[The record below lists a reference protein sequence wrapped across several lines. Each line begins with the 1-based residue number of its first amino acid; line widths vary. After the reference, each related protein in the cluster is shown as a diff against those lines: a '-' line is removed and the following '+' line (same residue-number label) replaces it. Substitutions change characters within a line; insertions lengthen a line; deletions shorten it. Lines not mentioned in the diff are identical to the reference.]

1 MSHHCDDILIAQVK
15 KGSKAAFNE
24 IYKRY
29 WAVLYR
35 HARRMIKME
44 EESQDIIQDIFE
56 SLWRNRESLEI
67 RGELSSYLYSAVRY
81 KIFDLLDKGKVRNDY
96 LEKLGGF
103 IHNGTYTIDHILIE
117 KELSERIERE
127 VNFLPRKMRE
137 VFELSRKEHLSHRE
151 IAERLSLSD
160 QTVKKQIHKALKI
173 LKPKFGIFFLCYIIV
188 KLFL

>member
-1 MSHHCDDILIAQVK
+1 MDYYCDDILIAQVK
-15 KGSKAAFNE
+15 EGSKAAFNE

-35 HARRMIKME
+35 HARRMIKVE

-67 RGELSSYLYSAVRY
+67 KGSLSSYLYSAVRY
-81 KIFDLLDKGKVRNDY
+81 KIFDLLDKGKVRNNY
-96 LEKLGGF
+96 FEKLEDF
-103 IHNGTYTIDHILIE
+103 INNGTYTIDHVLIE
-117 KELSERIERE
+117 KELSEQIERE
-127 VNFLPRKMRE
+127 VKFLPKKMRE
-137 VFELSRKEHLSHRE
+137 VFELSRKEHLSHKE

-173 LKPKFGIFFLCYIIV
+173 LKPKFGIFICCYIIV
-188 KLFL
+188 KFFL